1 VGKVIQIRNARIFQ
15 QDALVLDDVQ
25 FEMDSNEFVY
35 LIGKTGSGKSSLLK
49 TIYGALELK
58 EGTGQIAEYDL
69 KALNKRDIP
78 MLRRKI
84 GIVFQDFQLLM
95 DRTVL
100 QNLLFVM
107 GATGW
112 KDKALMEKRAKELL
126 QLVGIEQK
134 INSMPHALSGGEQQ
148 RVSIA
153 RALVNKPALILA
165 DEPTGN
171 LDPETS
177 EEIMRL
183 LIAVAQEEKTA
194 VLMATHDMTMVE
206 KFPGRVMRV
215 ENGKIKEIST
225 INRFN
230 PFTPFDGKE

>member
-1 VGKVIQIRNARIFQ
+1 MGKVIQIRNARIFQ

-58 EGTGQIAEYDL
+58 EGSGQVSEYDL
-69 KALNKRDIP
+69 KALSKRDIP

-153 RALVNKPALILA
+153 RALINKPAIILA

-183 LIAVAQEEKTA
+183 LLAVAQEEKTA

-206 KFPGRVMRV
+206 KFPGRVLRV
-215 ENGKIKEIST
+215 EQGKIKEIST

>member
-58 EGTGQIAEYDL
+58 EGTGSVAEYDL
-69 KALNKRDIP
+69 KALSKKDIP

-100 QNLLFVM
+100 QNLMFVM

-112 KDKALMEKRAKELL
+112 KDKKLMEKRAKELL

>member
-1 VGKVIQIRNARIFQ
+1 MGKVIQIRNARIFQ

-58 EGTGQIAEYDL
+58 EGTGQVAEYNL
-69 KALNKRDIP
+69 KALSKRDIP

-153 RALVNKPALILA
+153 RALINKPAIILA

-183 LIAVAQEEKTA
+183 LLAVAQEEKTA

-206 KFPGRVMRV
+206 KFPGRVLRV
-215 ENGKIKEIST
+215 EQGKIKEIST

>member
-1 VGKVIQIRNARIFQ
+1 MEKVIEIIDAKIYQ
-15 QDALVLDDVQ
+15 QDSCVLDGVN
-25 FEMDSNEFVY
+25 FILKENEFVY

-49 TIYGALELK
+49 TIYGELALTSGSGYVAGFNLNELSK
-58 EGTGQIAEYDL
+58 
-69 KALNKRDIP
+69 KDIP
-78 MLRRKI
+78 LLRRKI

-95 DRTVL
+95 DRNVL
-100 QNLLFVM
+100 DNLLFVM

-112 KDKALMEKRAKELL
+112 KDKELMLKRAKEVV

-134 INSMPHALSGGEQQ
+134 LNSMPHALSGGEQQ

-153 RALVNKPALILA
+153 RALINKPSLILA

-177 EEIMRL
+177 SEIMQL
-183 LIAVAQEEKTA
+183 LLAVALEEKTA

-206 KFPGRVMRV
+206 KFEGKVIRV
-215 ENGKIKEIST
+215 ENGQLHEVTNISA
-225 INRFN
+225 FN
-230 PFTPFDGKE
+230 PVD